1 MQQPPPRVILTQS
14 EGRCVVLA
22 DRARWSIAGIEII
35 LGAAA
40 VFGGYSLLSDADALG
55 AKQEWL
61 DGSLFPDYTIP
72 GLFLLV
78 VIGAG
83 SLLAASVTVLAPR
96 YASLTAGALAAVL
109 AAWGIV
115 EDRHGRLARMAT
127 ARTAVGVRRRAGPRA
142 RCLQREAAA
151 PMSAR

>member
-1 MQQPPPRVILTQS
+1 M
-14 EGRCVVLA
+14 LA

-78 VIGAG
+78 VIAAG
-83 SLLAASVTVLAPR
+83 SLLSASVTALAPR

-115 EDRHGRLARMAT
+115 ETATVGWHGWPQLVLLSAF
-127 ARTAVGVRRRAGPRA
+127 VAGPA
-142 RCLQREAAA
+142 LALGVF
-151 PMSAR
+151 SARRLRRCPRVEAGLDGHRSG